1 MIFSSIKQVRVW
13 DWFKNALL
21 EYILFLKGKF
31 KKSHFFLGIDVLFLK
46 QSILKKCQNAKT
58 LLRFRSIVNVSVHL
72 IWISNPWV
80 ITFIS
85 KLTPKL
91 NFYLFQ
97 EFSFFFFFFEI
108 RDRSNSFLNPVSL
121 CLPLPFALFPSPCS
135 LGWHCTLGLGPTR
148 PKEHS
153 FHYGLLW
160 CQIEVRGFWNF

>member
-21 EYILFLKGKF
+21 EYIFFLKGKF
-31 KKSHFFLGIDVLFLK
+31 KKSHFFLGIDILFLK

-58 LLRFRSIVNVSVHL
+58 PLRFRSIVNVSVHL

-97 EFSFFFFFFEI
+97 EFFFFFFFFEI

-121 CLPLPFALFPSPCS
+121 LPTSPICTISLPLFPGVALYV
-135 LGWHCTLGLGPTR
+135 GLGP
-148 PKEHS
+148 
-153 FHYGLLW
+153 
-160 CQIEVRGFWNF
+160 N